1 MACYGTP
8 VSRRLNFQN
17 IAWFWDLHQRSTL
30 NLEPKYQRRSV
41 WSPAFKEAF
50 IDTILRQY
58 PAPAIFL
65 FEDVESS
72 GRAVYHVVDGKQR
85 LLSII
90 DFVNGVFPIGDS
102 FANADMRGKYFEQ
115 LDPKTK
121 TEFWSYQLAVD
132 YLPSSEEGQLHEIFE
147 RINKNIAKL
156 TPQELRHARL
166 GGEFIRAAEDLTR
179 WLAAQLPDVPRI
191 ASQQRNQMKDVELTA
206 QLLLYLE
213 EGTKSHSQDELDIA
227 FVTRDEEWTK
237 GSRTQDRFREIIRQ
251 LGKILDGPT
260 KDELLNTRIVNQTDF
275 YSLYGAIDAAM
286 KIHPLQD
293 GTWAARLLSFFHAVD
308 DTSARTTNAEAER
321 YYKAA
326 RSNSNDQGQRRER
339 IEILTRVLTEG

>member
-1 MACYGTP
+1 M
-8 VSRRLNFQN
+8 SRRLNFQN
-17 IAWFWDLHQRSTL
+17 IAWFWDLYQRSTL

-65 FEDVESS
+65 FEDVEST

-90 DFVNGVFPIGDS
+90 EFVNGAFPIGDS
-102 FANADMRGKYFEQ
+102 FANSDLRGKYFEQ
-115 LDPKTK
+115 LDPKIK
-121 TEFWSYQLAVD
+121 TEFWSYQIAVD

-179 WLAAQLPDVPRI
+179 WLAVQLPVDVPRI

-227 FVTRDEEWTK
+227 FVAREEEWAK
-237 GSRTQDRFREIIRQ
+237 GPRTQDRFREIIQQ
-251 LGKILDGPT
+251 LGRILDGPA
-260 KDELLNTRIVNQTDF
+260 KADLLNTRIVNQTDF

-286 KIHPLQD
+286 KIQPPQD
-293 GTWAARLLSFFHAVD
+293 TWGARLLSFFQAVD
-308 DTSARTTNAEAER
+308 DASVRATNAEAER